1 MGTSLE
7 DSDSPSTGIWFDG
20 GRAENGEGT
29 GQRYHAL
36 SPSFFYYASPIGQHK
51 AELGIDAEAGL
62 PRQVGNERKL
72 LGGFSR
78 RVGRRHRRTSH
89 IPRVSHKL

>member
-51 AELGIDAEAGL
+51 AELGIDAEAGSQNVQAE
-62 PRQVGNERKL
+62 P
-72 LGGFSR
+72 FSR
-78 RVGRRHRRTSH
+78 ERLGFAV
-89 IPRVSHKL
+89 